1 MLTEGHNPVRPST
14 HRPRHS
20 RSARGS
26 VSRQNTSIVIL
37 NIPPKKCAIDQINEF
52 FKKFGS
58 IINITVNPRFSKANV
73 QFSTHHEAQ
82 RAIESPEA
90 VFDNRFVKVVW
101 SREAGEQQH
110 ARPEPNGSRV
120 HKPDQPLPID
130 SQPPAETKPD
140 QAALEAEA
148 ELRAKKQEKLKAVLD
163 LQKQKEALIQKQIEE
178 QKKIMDMLEKN
189 KNMDSKVREELMN
202 SLKSINKNL
211 QPLIKTTEE
220 ALAKSINPSGQSSKE
235 PADTSGNE
243 ELQATVAKLK
253 AEVWFYSQ
261 DNSKLILP
269 FRLKHWASQTQL
281 QPRNQ
286 RLQ

>member
-1 MLTEGHNPVRPST
+1 M
-14 HRPRHS
+14 
-20 RSARGS
+20 
-26 VSRQNTSIVIL
+26 
-37 NIPPKKCAIDQINEF
+37 
-52 FKKFGS
+52 
-58 IINITVNPRFSKANV
+58 
-73 QFSTHHEAQ
+73 
-82 RAIESPEA
+82 
-90 VFDNRFVKVVW
+90 
-101 SREAGEQQH
+101 
-110 ARPEPNGSRV
+110 

-286 RLQ
+286 RLQWDIPDSAAEDEDEECIAVQVRGEHSSSTCDPRRFSFQAYQRKLLTRLNHILR